1 VSREPRATSTK
12 VSKESREP
20 ATIPAGR
27 IKGPYTL
34 RIPRIGVEARVVPI
48 QSNASRV
55 LEPPRDPR
63 IAGWW
68 SDGAAPGEPQGS
80 AVVVGHSVRNDG
92 GGVFDD
98 LGDLRRG
105 NAIEVKGADS
115 TLTYRVQ
122 SVDVL
127 SKDELA
133 RSAEKIFA
141 QTGTG
146 RLVIISCE
154 NWDGTVWRSNVVT
167 IAAPVR

>member
-1 VSREPRATSTK
+1 M
-12 VSKESREP
+12 
-20 ATIPAGR
+20 
-27 IKGPYTL
+27 
-34 RIPRIGVEARVVPI
+34 
-48 QSNASRV
+48 
-55 LEPPRDPR
+55 
-63 IAGWW
+63 
-68 SDGAAPGEPQGS
+68 
-80 AVVVGHSVRNDG
+80 VGHSVRNDG

-98 LGDLRRG
+98 LSDMRRG
-105 NAIEVKGADS
+105 NTIEIEGADS
-115 TLTYRVQ
+115 ALTYRVQ

-154 NWDGTVWRSNVVT
+154 DWDGTVWRSNVVT